1 MNPKAS
7 LSKMGSQFDKTG
19 NVKLLSKVRFLLNY
33 LEFIPALQWEISLKL
48 LCSNTL
54 VYKTMNY
61 FSFANTCV
69 SDDDDID
76 YDDNGGSSEL
86 SVCGC
91 DAYDELD

>member
-1 MNPKAS
+1 M
-7 LSKMGSQFDKTG
+7 
-19 NVKLLSKVRFLLNY
+19 
-33 LEFIPALQWEISLKL
+33 KL

-54 VYKTMNY
+54 VDKTMNY

-76 YDDNGGSSEL
+76 YDDNGGSGDEL

-91 DAYDELD
+91 DAYDEYSISKNFYSTCLLSGEISLRSVRPI